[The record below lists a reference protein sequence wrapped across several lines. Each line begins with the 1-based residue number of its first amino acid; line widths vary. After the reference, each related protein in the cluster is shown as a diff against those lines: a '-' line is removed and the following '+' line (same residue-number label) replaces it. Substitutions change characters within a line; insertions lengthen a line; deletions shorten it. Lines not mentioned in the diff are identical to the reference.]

1 MTRIKMKVLKRAWN
15 LLRLRWKRQTINE
28 DSGIMKDDVN
38 SIVGGVI
45 ISPDLNKLAPLKGKG
60 VWKDQLKALL
70 ELIGSVA
77 SGNPV
82 TTGAGISKFVLDE
95 LDIIENYKVSDF
107 FRKFTAFAMEMTDVT
122 VEEREKFANEIQE
135 KANDFAG
142 NVLMGMVDR
151 LDYIQKEQ
159 VLASL
164 IKARIHQFIS
174 VEDFFRLSSM
184 LERIPYVDLEHL
196 EKYQEGYYDESGDSE
211 LLYSTGVL
219 QMASIDKDEGNKYV
233 LSLLGEKLMM
243 FGLQKPV
250 KTKRTKGTSLPF
262 SFEDVPGGNIESLFT
277 EEGGKGRELVQKVIA
292 ESNLATKEDL
302 EAQNRWEEYDAD
314 EEKITLRKGGKPLN
328 DVATSP
334 EDIAH
339 VHRGEEMMKEATEHA
354 HDGNLMQSIDC
365 IMDALMEY
373 KQCKSKVLYQTTV
386 DGALKDLVSYFE
398 YCKNNGGL
406 RILNGKRE
414 KYESVLADLKSE
426 YLKESQ
432 DYLAQ
437 ADKKPEGYDEEL
449 AQKSIDEIFKV

>member
-1 MTRIKMKVLKRAWN
+1 MTQDE
-15 LLRLRWKRQTINE
+15 RWMENGVEEIV
-28 DSGIMKDDVN
+28 DGIVK
-38 SIVGGVI
+38 S
-45 ISPDLNKLAPLKGKG
+45 SDLDKLAPLKQKG
-60 VWKDQLKALL
+60 FWKDQLKAILD
-70 ELIGSVA
+70 LIGSW
-77 SGNPV
+77 GNPV
-82 TTGAGISKFVLDE
+82 SGVAGGAKFVLDE
-95 LDIIENYKVSDF
+95 IGIFENYKLSEF
-107 FRKFTAFAMEMTDVT
+107 FRKFTAFALELTDVSA
-122 VEEREKFANEIQE
+122 EERVKFSEEVQE
-135 KANDFAG
+135 KANDYSG

-151 LDYIQKEQ
+151 LDNINKGQ
-159 VLASL
+159 VLANL

-174 VEDFFRLSSM
+174 VDDFFRLSSM
-184 LERIPYVDLEHL
+184 LERIPYVDLKHL
-196 EKYQEGYYDESGDSE
+196 EKYQEDYYDESGDSE

-302 EAQNRWEEYDAD
+302 EAQNRWEEYDED
-314 EEKITLRKGGKPLN
+314 EEKLTLRRGGKPLN
-328 DVATSP
+328 DVVTSP
-334 EDIAH
+334 EDTAH
-339 VHRGEEMMKEATEHA
+339 VHRGEDMMKDATDHA
-354 HDGNLMQSIDC
+354 HSGNLMQSIDS

-386 DGALKDLVSYFE
+386 DGALKDLISYFE
-398 YCKNNGGL
+398 HCKKNGGL

-437 ADKKPEGYDEEL
+437 SQEKPEEYDEEL
-449 AQKSIDEIFKV
+449 SQKSIDEIFKV

>member
-1 MTRIKMKVLKRAWN
+1 MMMKVLKRAWN
-15 LLRLRWKRQTINE
+15 LLWLRWKKQTKQEEPSSLKGEI
-28 DSGIMKDDVN
+28 DR
-38 SIVGGVI
+38 IVGGVI
-45 ISPDLNKLAPLKGKG
+45 VSPELNKLAPLKEGL
-60 VWKDQLKALL
+60 WKDQLKALL

-77 SGNPV
+77 SGNPI
-82 TTGAGISKFVLDE
+82 TTGAGVSKFVLDE
-95 LDIIENYKVSDF
+95 LDIIENYKVSEF

-122 VEEREKFANEIQE
+122 AEERVKFAEEIQQ
-135 KANDFAG
+135 KADDFAG

-151 LDYIQKEQ
+151 LDYIKKEQ

-164 IKARIHQFIS
+164 IKARIHQFIT

-196 EKYQEGYYDESGDSE
+196 EKYQEGYYDESGDTE

-219 QMASIDKDEGNKYV
+219 QMASIDKDKGNKYV

-302 EAQNRWEEYDAD
+302 EAQNRWEEFD
-314 EEKITLRKGGKPLN
+314 EEGEGLILRTGGSKPIN
-328 DVATSP
+328 DVVTSP
-334 EDIAH
+334 EDTAH

-354 HDGNLMQSIDC
+354 HDGNFMQSIDS
-365 IMDALMEY
+365 IMDALKEY

-386 DGALKDLVSYFE
+386 DGALKDLISYFE
-398 YCKNNGGL
+398 HCKKNGGL
-406 RILNGKRE
+406 RILDGKRE
-414 KYESVLADLKSE
+414 KYESVLADLNSE
-426 YLKESQ
+426 YQKESQ

-437 ADKKPEGYDEEL
+437 AEGKPESYDEEL
-449 AQKSIDEIFKV
+449 SQKSIEDIFKV